1 MDIAGQ
7 LASRRPFFSFEF
19 FPPKDDAGRE
29 ALFSTIASLEALGPA
44 FVSITYGAGGSTRAR
59 TVELAKQIAERTG
72 MTVLAHV
79 TAFGQSR
86 AELRALFDELS
97 RAGIRNVLALRGDP
111 PRNGGADAR
120 ADAGEFPYANDLIAY
135 LARTYD
141 FCIGAACYPEVH
153 PEAASPEDDLANLV
167 KKVEAGAKFLITQV
181 FFDNEKYFAFVER
194 ARAAGITVPI
204 LPGIMPITNYDQV
217 ARFTKMC
224 GATIPPKLI
233 AELEK
238 QREHPKAVEDL
249 GVAYSAV
256 QAMELLRGGVPGV
269 HFYTLNRS
277 PAARAIG
284 SALLA
289 ASAWRPAFKERG

>member
-29 ALFSTIASLEALGPA
+29 ALFATIASLEALGPA

-72 MTVLAHV
+72 ITVLAHV

-86 AELRALFDELS
+86 AELRALFDDLS

-111 PRNGGADAR
+111 PRTGDDVRSDFA
-120 ADAGEFPYANDLIAY
+120 YASDLIAY
-135 LARTYD
+135 LVRTYD

-153 PEAASPEDDLANLV
+153 IEATSPEDDLAHLV
-167 KKVEAGAKFLITQV
+167 EKVEAGAKFLITQL
-181 FFDNEKYFAFVER
+181 FFDNEKYFSFVER
-194 ARAAGITVPI
+194 ARAAGVRVPI
-204 LPGIMPITNYDQV
+204 LPGIMPITNYDQI

-224 GATIPPKLI
+224 GATFPPKLI

-238 QREHPKAVEDL
+238 QREHPKAIEDL
-249 GVAYSAV
+249 GVAYAAV
-256 QAMELLRGGVPGV
+256 QAMDLLRGGAPGV
-269 HFYTLNRS
+269 HFYTLNKS

-289 ASAWRPAFKERG
+289 ASAWRPLFK

>member
-29 ALFSTIASLEALGPA
+29 ALFATIASLEALGPA

-86 AELRALFDELS
+86 AELRGLFDELS

-111 PRNGGADAR
+111 PRAGGAER
-120 ADAGEFPYANDLIAY
+120 GEFPYAIDLVTY
-135 LARTYD
+135 LARSYD

-153 PEAASPEDDLANLV
+153 IEATSAEDDLAHLV
-167 KKVEAGAKFLITQV
+167 EKVEAGAQFLITQL
-181 FFDNEKYFAFVER
+181 FFDNEKYFSFVER
-194 ARAAGITVPI
+194 ARSAGVRVPI
-204 LPGIMPITNYDQV
+204 LPGIMPITNYDQI
-217 ARFTKMC
+217 ARFSKMC
-224 GATIPPKLI
+224 GATFPPKLI

-238 QREHPKAVEDL
+238 QREHPKAIEDL
-249 GVAYSAV
+249 GVAYAAV
-256 QAMELLRGGVPGV
+256 QAMELLRGGAPGV
-269 HFYTLNRS
+269 HFYTLNKS

-289 ASAWRPAFKERG
+289 ASAWRPHFK

>member
-29 ALFSTIASLEALGPA
+29 ALFATIASLEPLGPA

-72 MTVLAHV
+72 ITVLAHV

-86 AELRALFDELS
+86 AELRGLFDDLS

-111 PRNGGADAR
+111 PRT
-120 ADAGEFPYANDLIAY
+120 GEDVRSDFAYASDLIAY

-153 PEAASPEDDLANLV
+153 VEATGPEDDLGHLV
-167 KKVEAGAKFLITQV
+167 EKVEAGAKFLITQL
-181 FFDNEKYFAFVER
+181 FFDNEKYFSFVER
-194 ARAAGITVPI
+194 ARAAGIQVPI
-204 LPGIMPITNYDQV
+204 LPGIMPITNYDQI

-224 GATIPPKLI
+224 GATFPPKLV

-238 QREHPKAVEDL
+238 QREHPKAIEDL
-249 GVAYSAV
+249 GVAYAAL
-256 QAMELLRGGVPGV
+256 QAMELLRGGAPGV

-289 ASAWRPAFKERG
+289 ASAWRPLLK

>member
-29 ALFSTIASLEALGPA
+29 ALFATIASLEALGPA

-72 MTVLAHV
+72 ITVLAHV

-86 AELRALFDELS
+86 AELRALFDDLS

-111 PRNGGADAR
+111 PRT
-120 ADAGEFPYANDLIAY
+120 GEDVRSDFAYASDLIAY
-135 LARTYD
+135 LVRTCD

-153 PEAASPEDDLANLV
+153 IEATSPEDDLTHLV
-167 KKVEAGAKFLITQV
+167 EKVEAGAKFLITQL
-181 FFDNEKYFAFVER
+181 FFDNEKYFSFVER
-194 ARAAGITVPI
+194 ARAAGVHVPI
-204 LPGIMPITNYDQV
+204 LPGIMPITNYDQI

-224 GATIPPKLI
+224 GATFPPKLI

-238 QREHPKAVEDL
+238 QREHPKAIEDL
-249 GVAYSAV
+249 GVAYAAV
-256 QAMELLRGGVPGV
+256 QAMELLRGGAPGV
-269 HFYTLNRS
+269 HFYTLNKS

-289 ASAWRPAFKERG
+289 ASAWRPLLK

>member
-29 ALFSTIASLEALGPA
+29 ALFATIASLEALGPA
-44 FVSITYGAGGSTRAR
+44 FVSSTYCAGGSKRAR

-72 MTVLAHV
+72 ITVLAHV

-111 PRNGGADAR
+111 PREGGV
-120 ADAGEFPYANDLIAY
+120 DAGEFPYANDLIAY
-135 LARTYD
+135 LARSYD

-153 PEAASPEDDLANLV
+153 LEAASPEDDLANLV

-181 FFDNEKYFAFVER
+181 FFDNEKFFSFVER

-204 LPGIMPITNYDQV
+204 LPGIMPITNYDQI

-224 GATIPPKLI
+224 GATFPPKLI

-238 QREHPKAVEDL
+238 QREHPKAIEDL

-256 QAMELLRGGVPGV
+256 QAMELLRGGAPGV

-289 ASAWRPAFKERG
+289 ASAWRPAFKERR